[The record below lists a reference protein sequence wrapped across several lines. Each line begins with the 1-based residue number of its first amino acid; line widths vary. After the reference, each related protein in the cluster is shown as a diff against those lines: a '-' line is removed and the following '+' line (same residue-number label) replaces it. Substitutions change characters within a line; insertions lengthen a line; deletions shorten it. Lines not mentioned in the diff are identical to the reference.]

1 MEGGTVTETERIA
14 TQKVWSVGEMQRRLR
29 NLHALMDER
38 SIDAV
43 ILTSLHNVLYYTGF
57 FCPPFGRLHSAVIPR
72 NGEPALIVSLIEDV
86 RPEHCCYYDD
96 IRLFHDWEMNPLE
109 NNLRLYGEVLR
120 DNGIANGRLGY
131 EEDSV
136 SVAFKAMIDRA
147 LGGFEFVDVAY
158 DTMRQRLIKS
168 EEEIAVIRQGVQ
180 VCEAGGYAALKA
192 LKPGVTEA
200 EMARAANAAVD
211 EELRK
216 RFPDIEVDNLN
227 MCWIQTGPYR
237 SRVGHIMNSHREVQ
251 KGEMISVNPYAI
263 IGGYYHVLERS
274 LYWGH
279 MPDDA
284 FAAFKT
290 NVEAHHAGLRT
301 LRAGIKCSDV
311 DKAINPIYREA
322 GLLDGRSFGTGH
334 SVGIMSIWYGREE
347 GGELRRYNDTAL
359 QENMVVTMEP
369 MVNVDGLGGFRHHD
383 ICRITADGIENLNTF
398 PRGVLLAQDDGS
410 LEELWLPG

>member
-1 MEGGTVTETERIA
+1 MTDAERIT

-29 NLHALMDER
+29 NLHALMDEK
-38 SIDAV
+38 SLDAV

-72 NGEPALIVSLIEDV
+72 TGEPALIVSLIEDV
-86 RPEHCCYYDD
+86 RPQHCCYYED

-109 NNLRLYGEVLR
+109 NNVRLYGEVLR
-120 DNGIANGRLGY
+120 DNGIASGRLGY

-136 SVAFKAMIDRA
+136 SVGFKAMIDRA
-147 LGGFEFVDVAY
+147 LGDFEFADVAY

-168 EEEIAVIRQGVQ
+168 EEEIALIRQGVQ
-180 VCEAGGYAALKA
+180 VCEVGGYAALEA

-200 EMARAANAAVD
+200 QMARAANAAID
-211 EELRK
+211 DELRK

-237 SRVGHIMNSHREVQ
+237 SRVGHIMNSHRVVQ
-251 KGEMISVNPYAI
+251 QGEMISVNPYAI

-279 MPDDA
+279 IPDEA
-284 FAAFKT
+284 LAVFKT

-311 DKAINPIYREA
+311 DKVINPIYRES
-322 GLLDGRSFGTGH
+322 GLLEGRSFGTGH
-334 SVGIMSIWYGREE
+334 SVGIMSVWYGREE
-347 GGELRRYNDTAL
+347 GGELRQYNDTVL
-359 QENMVVTMEP
+359 QENMIVTMEP

-398 PRGVLLAQDDGS
+398 PRGVLLAQDDGR
-410 LEELWLPG
+410 LEELWLPS